1 MSNPQ
6 KVTAP
11 CHIIAVAGFIENDA
25 GDLLMIQ
32 DKNRGWEFP
41 AGKVEL
47 EEDLLSGL
55 RREIIE
61 ESGCSVTDLRLFAI
75 YSRIGIPSL
84 LLHCFRA
91 KPLSRVA
98 PSQSAE
104 WISPALARKQITHP
118 AISGALEDYLSA
130 NTHVFF
136 RSYKPDP
143 FEFIAVELI

>member
-1 MSNPQ
+1 MRYPQ
-6 KVTAP
+6 EANSPSQV
-11 CHIIAVAGFIENDA
+11 IAVAGFIENDV

-41 AGKVEL
+41 AGKVEV

-61 ESGCSVTDLRLFAI
+61 ESGYSVTDLRLFAI
-75 YSRIGIPSL
+75 YSRIGTTSL

-91 KPLSRVA
+91 KPLSQVA

-104 WISPALARKQITHP
+104 WISPDLARNKSHI
-118 AISGALEDYLSA
+118 LLSMA
-130 NTHVFF
+130 PWKTI
-136 RSYKPDP
+136 YQP
-143 FEFIAVELI
+143 IIM